1 MRTAFK
7 QRLNAALTKQTE
19 QHEANKAKIAQPYRY
34 SQLPPVQLDLF
45 KNLQDYYGYANRRRS
60 SV

>member
-45 KNLQDYYGYANRRRS
+45 KNL
-60 SV
+60 